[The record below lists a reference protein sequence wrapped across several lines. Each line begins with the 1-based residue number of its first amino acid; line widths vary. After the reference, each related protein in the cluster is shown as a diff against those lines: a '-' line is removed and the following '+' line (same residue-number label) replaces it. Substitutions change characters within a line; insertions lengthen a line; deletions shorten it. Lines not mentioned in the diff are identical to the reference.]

1 MKYAHFMSRLRVR
14 QYMNLNTFNNWAALV
29 RKKHEIEAELLIA
42 ERLLELGEV
51 AESATLPEDLID
63 VEFGVE
69 PSTMNQKDVC
79 AYLDMDAKTLRKL
92 IQQKHVPEGRREG
105 KCLVWDEVTIRAK
118 KIELEKKEIW
128 PR

>member
-1 MKYAHFMSRLRVR
+1 MKYVHSLLYFRVR
-14 QYMNLNTFNNWAALV
+14 QWMNSNTFNNWAALV

-42 ERLLELGEV
+42 ERLLQLGAV
-51 AESATLPEDLID
+51 AESASMPEDEID

-79 AYLDMDAKTLRKL
+79 AFLDMDAKTLRKL
-92 IQQKHVPEGRREG
+92 IGQKHIPEGRREG